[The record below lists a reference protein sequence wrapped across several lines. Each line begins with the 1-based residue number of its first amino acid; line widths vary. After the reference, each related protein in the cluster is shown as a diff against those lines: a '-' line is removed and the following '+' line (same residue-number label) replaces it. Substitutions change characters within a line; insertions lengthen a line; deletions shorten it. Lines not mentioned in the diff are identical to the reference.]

1 MFTIDKERFGAF
13 IARLRKEQGLTQK
26 EVAAQVAVSDK
37 AVSKWERGLSLP
49 DVTLLVPL
57 AELYG
62 VTVTELL
69 ECRRIEPTVP
79 LAVQDAD
86 ALVRGV
92 IALSGRKARRMHW
105 RGKWLFFWLAALLSG
120 AAGYLLL
127 WRQGYDF
134 AVPGGMLCTLQL
146 LTAAFAAYFCLFALE
161 ELPAYYDENRIG
173 AFYDGPFRMNLPG
186 ISFNNR
192 NWPHVVRTLRISL
205 LAVTAG
211 APPFF
216 WALARSLPTALQPY
230 SKYLV
235 FAAFFAML
243 FLPLYRTA
251 RKYE

>member
-13 IARLRKEQGLTQK
+13 IAGLRKEQGLTQK

-57 AELYG
+57 AALYG

-69 ECRRIEPTVP
+69 ECRRIEPTAP
-79 LAVQDAD
+79 FGAQETD

-92 IALSGRKARRMHW
+92 IELSGRKAKRMYW
-105 RGKWLFFWLAALLSG
+105 RGKWLFRWLLCLLLG
-120 AAGYLLL
+120 AGGYLPL

-134 AVPGGMLCTLQL
+134 AAPGGTLLTLQL
-146 LTAAFAAYFCLFALE
+146 ITAGFAGYFCLFALE
-161 ELPAYYDENRIG
+161 TLPAYYDENRIG
-173 AFYDGPFRMNLPG
+173 AFYDGAFRMNLPG

-205 LAVTAG
+205 LAILVG
-211 APPFF
+211 APPFLWVLSRF
-216 WALARSLPTALQPY
+216 LPAVLQPY
-230 SKYLV
+230 GRYFAL
-235 FAAFFAML
+235 AAFFSAL